1 MSYQSPLSKARGLGS
16 AKSGVHHWWVQRVT
30 SALLVP
36 LTLIV
41 VFAFACLG
49 NVDHANFVAFVQNP
63 FIAVTIIVMAIVLFY
78 HSALGIQVVAED
90 YVSGKFARI
99 ALMTFVNL
107 SHLVLAV
114 VTAFAVLKI
123 AFGS

>member
-1 MSYQSPLSKARGLGS
+1 MSYRSPLSKARGLGS

-49 NVDHANFVAFVQNP
+49 NVDHAGFVAFIQNP
-63 FIAVTIIVMAIVLFY
+63 FIAITIIVMAIILFY
-78 HSALGIQVVAED
+78 HSSLGIQVVVED
-90 YVSGKFARI
+90 YVPHKFARI
-99 ALMTFVNL
+99 VLLTITNL
-107 SHLVLAV
+107 INLVLAV

>member
-1 MSYQSPLSKARGLGS
+1 MSYRSPLSKARGLGS

-36 LTLIV
+36 LCLIV
-41 VFAFACLG
+41 VFAFAQLG
-49 NVDHANFVAFVQNP
+49 QANHAEFVSFISQP
-63 FIAVTIIVMAIVLFY
+63 FIAITIIAMAIVMFY

-90 YVSGKFARI
+90 YVSAKFARI
-99 ALMTFVNL
+99 VLLTLSNL
-107 SHLVLAV
+107 LHLLLTII
-114 VTAFAVLKI
+114 TAFAVLKI